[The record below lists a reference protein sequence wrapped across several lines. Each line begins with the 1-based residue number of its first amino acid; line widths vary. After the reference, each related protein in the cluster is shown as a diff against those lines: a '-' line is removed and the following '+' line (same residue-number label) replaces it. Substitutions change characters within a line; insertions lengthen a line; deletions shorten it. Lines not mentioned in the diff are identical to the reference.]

1 MSLEIKHLGKRF
13 GQKTIF
19 EDFSCSFSDNGIY
32 VLRGESGIGKTT
44 LLRMISG
51 LDNDYVGVI
60 EKSSPEVSVCF
71 QEYRLFNNLTALE
84 NVTEVSFKKAT
95 DQDISHVKSLFRRL
109 NLDESDML
117 LRPTELSGGMKQRV
131 AFIRAIAKKAPILIL
146 DEPTKEVDPENAAT
160 MRQII
165 KEESKKR
172 LVLMVTHKA
181 DDISDLEATILE
193 IGAR

>member
-165 KEESKKR
+165 K
-172 LVLMVTHKA
+172 
-181 DDISDLEATILE
+181 
-193 IGAR
+193 